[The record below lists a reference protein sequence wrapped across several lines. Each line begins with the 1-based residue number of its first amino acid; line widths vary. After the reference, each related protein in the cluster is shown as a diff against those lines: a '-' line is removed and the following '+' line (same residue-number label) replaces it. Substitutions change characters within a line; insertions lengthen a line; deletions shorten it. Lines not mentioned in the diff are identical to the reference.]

1 MNNTIILSQLS
12 ETIAGLTQS
21 EAADAENFVRELVA
35 LVAERLEADGRVEVP
50 ALGTFVIAD
59 DGVDYAPDAALAEA
73 INAPFAAFEAIE
85 LPDEVELS
93 ESIDSPESAH
103 APDDSE
109 PSEEAE
115 QSAESEESEE
125 SEEPENPA
133 TSEPEEQAIAEA
145 AEFEQEALA
154 EEPSEDSENSEPAEP
169 AAEPVTEPVSEPA
182 PESFAER
189 RRPLTWPWWLIA
201 CVVCFIGGYMA
212 GSYTAGDS
220 GEPLPVQP
228 SEPLDSVD
236 VIEEPEVYYL
246 PEEELNDDVE
256 LSAEPRLPIT
266 DTVSSNRFLTTIA
279 RRHYGHMDFWPY
291 IYEANADKLGDP
303 NKVAAGTVVI
313 VPSPD
318 SLHLDPDCIEQLTVA
333 RAKGDEIYKRFNSK

>member
-93 ESIDSPESAH
+93 ESIDSPESDDAQDDS
-103 APDDSE
+103 DDSE

-169 AAEPVTEPVSEPA
+169 AAEPVSEPA

-220 GEPLPVQP
+220 GEPLP
-228 SEPLDSVD
+228 
-236 VIEEPEVYYL
+236 
-246 PEEELNDDVE
+246 
-256 LSAEPRLPIT
+256 
-266 DTVSSNRFLTTIA
+266 
-279 RRHYGHMDFWPY
+279 
-291 IYEANADKLGDP
+291 
-303 NKVAAGTVVI
+303 
-313 VPSPD
+313 
-318 SLHLDPDCIEQLTVA
+318 
-333 RAKGDEIYKRFNSK
+333 

>member
-21 EAADAENFVRELVA
+21 EAADAENFVRERVA

-93 ESIDSPESAH
+93 ESIDRPESDD

-115 QSAESEESEE
+115 QSAEAEE

-154 EEPSEDSENSEPAEP
+154 EEPSEDSENPEP
-169 AAEPVTEPVSEPA
+169 AAEPVTEPLSEPA
-182 PESFAER
+182 PESFVER

-236 VIEEPEVYYL
+236 VIDEPEVYYL

-256 LSAEPRLPIT
+256 LSAEPRRPIT

-318 SLHLDPDCIEQLTVA
+318 SLHFDPDCIEQLTVA